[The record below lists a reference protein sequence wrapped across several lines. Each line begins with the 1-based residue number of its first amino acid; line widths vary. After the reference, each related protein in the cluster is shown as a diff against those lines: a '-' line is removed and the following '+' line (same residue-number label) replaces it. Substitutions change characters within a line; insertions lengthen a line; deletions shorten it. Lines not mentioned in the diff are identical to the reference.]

1 MEVITVERVI
11 AAPVEEVFGWLADAG
26 NYPRSP
32 VVLTARLARPG
43 VGDPYGR
50 EAVRVLIWVI
60 GWFRERVTAYRPPHS
75 FEYVVERSFPPARH
89 EGGKVTCAA
98 VPGGT
103 KVVWTTVAEI
113 RVPFGA
119 GVLTRVVA
127 KPVIA
132 FVFGR
137 VLAAADRALSVA
149 R

>member
-1 MEVITVERVI
+1 MINAPVERV
-11 AAPVEEVFGWLADAG
+11 FDWLADAG

-32 VVLTARLARPG
+32 VVLRARLVRPG
-43 VGDPYGR
+43 AQAPYG
-50 EAVRVLIWVI
+50 EGAVRVLVWVI
-60 GWFRERVTAYRPPHS
+60 GWFRERVTAYRPPHE
-75 FEYVVERSFPPARH
+75 FEYLVERSFPPARH
-89 EGGKVTCAA
+89 EGGRLTCTA

-103 KVVWTTVAEI
+103 AVVWTTTAEI

-137 VLAAADRALSVA
+137 VLAAADRAL
-149 R
+149 RP

>member
-11 AAPVEEVFGWLADAG
+11 DAPVEQVFDWLADAG

-32 VVLTARLARPG
+32 VVLRARLVRPG
-43 VGDPYGR
+43 VGAPYG
-50 EAVRVLIWVI
+50 EGAVRVLVWVI
-60 GWFRERVTAYRPPHS
+60 GWFRERVTAYRPPHE
-75 FEYVVERSFPPARH
+75 FEYLVERSFPPARH
-89 EGGKVTCAA
+89 EGGKLTFTA

-103 KVVWTTVAEI
+103 AVVWTTTAEI

-137 VLAAADRALSVA
+137 VLAAADRAL
-149 R
+149 RT